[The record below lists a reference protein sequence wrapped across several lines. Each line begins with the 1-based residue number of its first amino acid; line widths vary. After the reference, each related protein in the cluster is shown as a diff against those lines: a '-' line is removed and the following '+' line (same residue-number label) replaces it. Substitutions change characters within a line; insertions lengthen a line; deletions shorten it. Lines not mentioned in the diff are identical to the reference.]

1 MHRARRTCCL
11 LVSLSLILLLCST
24 THADDKA
31 PPENTKNPETAT
43 AKIRRL
49 QLERIEVLRQS
60 VKFVTV
66 AYRQGTLDFERV
78 VSSQRKLLDAKLDM
92 AQTRAERINVLA
104 EQLKLA
110 QQLLEFA
117 DQKFRVGLSTQL
129 GVWEAKSAAL
139 RIEIELMKLRQL
151 DTPQDDR

>member
-1 MHRARRTCCL
+1 MYPARSACCL
-11 LVSLSLILLLCST
+11 LVSLSLILLLHST
-24 THADDKA
+24 MRAEDKTHAEDKQ
-31 PPENTKNPETAT
+31 KPETAT
-43 AKIRRL
+43 TKIRRL
-49 QLERIEVLRQS
+49 QLERIEVLRES

-78 VSSQRKLLDAKLDM
+78 VSSQRKWLDAKLEV
-92 AQTRAERINVLA
+92 AETRAERISVLA